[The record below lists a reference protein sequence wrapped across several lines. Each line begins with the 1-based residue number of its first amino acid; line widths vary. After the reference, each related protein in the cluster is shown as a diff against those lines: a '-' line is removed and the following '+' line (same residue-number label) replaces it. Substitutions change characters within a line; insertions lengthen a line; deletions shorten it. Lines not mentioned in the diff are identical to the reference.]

1 MWDWITSRPQ
11 YCLKIGAHDLAWAE
25 VHRNWRGR
33 PRYQC
38 VVSALPEGILRLS
51 PLEQNVVSPHEL
63 ESHIRAIAGSATT
76 QAPGR
81 SSTPGVPRAATV
93 ILPDLAVRLAVVRLQ
108 DLPWSSDERDALV
121 RWRLGQE
128 QLLSLS
134 GAKVFSQ
141 VLSEPGVSGDGP
153 CTVLA
158 VVVQEAVLAQ
168 YEAVCEAAGLIPQEV
183 DVASLRLFNLWS
195 HGAWRTAG
203 SPADFLWVNAT
214 EGGVTAF
221 IFHKGVLVFLRSKLQ
236 GGVGSSGIWPAG
248 SEQLGI
254 NRIVQECADSIY
266 ACQQQTPE
274 LAISQTILI
283 ADEALGPGLRQQL
296 EKGFGVPVQEL
307 DWERVQQV
315 GGGRITGPRTSAA
328 MPAIAGVV

>member
-1 MWDWITSRPQ
+1 
-11 YCLKIGAHDLAWAE
+11 
-25 VHRNWRGR
+25 
-33 PRYQC
+33 
-38 VVSALPEGILRLS
+38 
-51 PLEQNVVSPHEL
+51 
-63 ESHIRAIAGSATT
+63 
-76 QAPGR
+76 
-81 SSTPGVPRAATV
+81 VPRAATV

-183 DVASLRLFNLWS
+183 DIASLRLFNLWS

-203 SPADFLWVNAT
+203 STADFLWVNAT
-214 EGGVTAF
+214 DGGVTAF
-221 IFHKGVLVFLRSKLQ
+221 IFHKGALVFLRSKLQ
-236 GGVGSSGIWPAG
+236 GGVGSGGVWPSG

-274 LAISQTILI
+274 LAISQAILI
-283 ADEALGPGLRQQL
+283 ADEAMGPGLRQHL
-296 EKGFGVPVQEL
+296 EKGLGVPVQDL

-315 GGGRITGPRTSAA
+315 GGGPIAGPRTSAA